1 MSARDRQKLF
11 TDAASFLSNLDAD
24 WARAIDV
31 IGPCTHEPKTAREPY
46 EALIRAVAYQQLTAK
61 AGDAIIG
68 RLCAEAGGVF
78 PEPDALL
85 SIDDG
90 TLRGCGFSRTKAA
103 TVQDIASGAKSG
115 LVPFGR
121 QAKCMTDDVLIERLT
136 SIKGIGRWTVE
147 MLLMDSLERADIL
160 LADDFGVRDGY
171 RRLKRLSDKPKPREL
186 RDLSSAWSPYRTVA
200 SWYLWRVLR

>member
-1 MSARDRQKLF
+1 MSRAATMKKQ
-11 TDAASFLSNLDAD
+11 DAATQSS
-24 WARAIDV
+24 V
-31 IGPCTHEPKTAREPY
+31 PC
-46 EALIRAVAYQQLTAK
+46 
-61 AGDAIIG
+61 
-68 RLCAEAGGVF
+68 
-78 PEPDALL
+78 
-85 SIDDG
+85 
-90 TLRGCGFSRTKAA
+90 
-103 TVQDIASGAKSG
+103 
-115 LVPFGR
+115 GR

-160 LADDFGVRDGY
+160 PADDFGVRDGY